1 MEVEQ
6 LRQGAEIRRGQA
18 AACGVFHGVYGPGK
32 GRKVRQNSLNFREIV
47 GFALFQGLWQDGGCR
62 VYDPS
67 GHQLLHGP
75 GDAAVLPAQLFS
87 AEERGDLAAV
97 AQDSLMQRCRVGGQL
112 FGKHGAPLLPC
123 WFFV

>member
-18 AACGVFHGVYGPGK
+18 AACGVLYGVYRPGK
-32 GRKVRQNSLNFREIV
+32 GRKCGQNGLNFREIV
-47 GFALFQGLWQDGGCR
+47 GFPLFQGLWQDGGCG

-97 AQDSLMQRCRVGGQL
+97 AQDSLMQRCCVGGQL

-123 WFFV
+123 WFSV

>member
-1 MEVEQ
+1 MKVEQ

-18 AACGVFHGVYGPGK
+18 AARGVFHGVYRPGK
-32 GRKVRQNSLNFREIV
+32 GRKVRQNGLNFREIV
-47 GFALFQGLWQDGGCR
+47 GFPLFQGLWQDGGCW

-75 GDAAVLPAQLFS
+75 SDAAVLPAQLFS

-97 AQDSLMQRCRVGGQL
+97 AQDSLMQRCCVGGQL

-123 WFFV
+123 LFFV

>member
-6 LRQGAEIRRGQA
+6 LRQGAEIRCGQA
-18 AACGVFHGVYGPGK
+18 AARGVFHGVYGPGK
-32 GRKVRQNSLNFREIV
+32 GRKVRQNGLNFRECV
-47 GFALFQGLWQDGGCR
+47 RFPLFQGLWQDGGCGG
-62 VYDPS
+62 YDPN

-97 AQDSLMQRCRVGGQL
+97 AQDSLMQRCRVG
-112 FGKHGAPLLPC
+112 
-123 WFFV
+123 V

>member
-6 LRQGAEIRRGQA
+6 LRQGAEIRCGQA
-18 AACGVFHGVYGPGK
+18 AARGVFHGVYGPGK
-32 GRKVRQNSLNFREIV
+32 GRKVRQNGLNFRECV
-47 GFALFQGLWQDGGCR
+47 RFPLFQGLWQDGGCGG
-62 VYDPS
+62 YDPN

-97 AQDSLMQRCRVGGQL
+97 VQYRLMQCCRVGG
-112 FGKHGAPLLPC
+112 
-123 WFFV
+123 